1 MPKSGRNSTRRA
13 ALAALPKIELHRHLE
28 GSLRLSTL
36 REIAL
41 AEKIDLPART
51 LEELRPYVQVTNDEP
66 NFSNFLS
73 KFHALRRFYCSP
85 EIISRLTYEVIE
97 DAANDNIRYMELRFT
112 PAALAK
118 TKGYPLNEV
127 VQWVLMAVIKARRA
141 FPAIQVE
148 LIASFNRH
156 ESLAIAE
163 TVTQIAVEQKEYLVG
178 LDLAGDEVNHAATPF
193 APLFQEA
200 KKAGLGITVHAG
212 EWTGPANVQQAI
224 ELLGADRIGHGVR
237 ALEDPRVAA
246 LARERGVAFEVCV
259 TSNVQSGVVQRF
271 SDHPLRQMLAHPLEV
286 TINTDDPCVSDI
298 TLTDEYEVAVD
309 DLGLT
314 PEALQQSILTAARHS
329 FLPAD
334 ERAALVRRF
343 EAELPTADG

>member
-1 MPKSGRNSTRRA
+1 MTKPSRNPNHRA

-51 LEELRPYVQVTNDEP
+51 LEDLRPYVQVTNDEP

-97 DAANDNIRYMELRFT
+97 DAARDHIRYMELRFT

-118 TKGYPLNEV
+118 TKGYPLHEV
-127 VQWVLMAVIKARRA
+127 VQWVLMAVIEARRD
-141 FPAIQVE
+141 FPSIQVE

-156 ESLAIAE
+156 ESLSIAE

-193 APLFQEA
+193 APLFREA
-200 KKAGLGITVHAG
+200 KQAGLGITVHAG
-212 EWTGPANVQQAI
+212 EWTGPANVRQAI

-237 ALEDPRVAA
+237 ALEDPDVAA

-259 TSNVQSGVVQRF
+259 TSNLQSGVIQHM
-271 SDHPLRQMLAHPLEV
+271 SDHPLGAMLAYPLDV
-286 TINTDDPCVSDI
+286 TINTDDPCVSDL
-298 TLTDEYEVAVD
+298 TLTDEYEVFVE
-309 DLGLT
+309 DLGL
-314 PEALQQSILTAARHS
+314 PEEALRRSLLTAARHA
-329 FLPAD
+329 FLPPE

-343 EAELPTADG
+343 EAELAEG